1 MSKKKE
7 LVPLFKIFTKEK
19 LYMRRKISSLQ
30 NLRTGRLSGS
40 CPLIKFN
47 LALRSACFQIILP
60 FVLLLILTSI
70 PPGFAQETSNDESE
84 NPGKEKV
91 YAFGYDIFRELPE
104 PITEGPVDEN
114 YLLSPGDE
122 IIITVWGQLNLEYS
136 LTVSEEGYI
145 TIPDDGGR
153 IFTNGVSLKELKN
166 LVAKRFS
173 QIYASYINV
182 DNPSQSTAFID
193 VKLAKVRKLLV
204 YIVGEV
210 ETQGV
215 YTISSSVATLLNL
228 LNNAGGVKESGSLR
242 KIKIRRANG
251 NTDVVDLYEFL
262 IAGVLD
268 SKKTRL
274 GYGDYII
281 VPLKDKSATITGEVK
296 RPGIYEMIG
305 NEGLKDLV
313 RFAGGLT
320 SNAYLK
326 RCQVKRFERDVGEKF
341 FELNLENTLEDRK
354 TDFTLSDGDAVSVFP
369 NIVER
374 RRIVEIR
381 GEGIKRPGIYGYR
394 DAMTVKDLI
403 DQAEGLKE
411 SAYLERADLVRTEE
425 DFSKKMTIFSLND
438 LFQKESQGHYRYTG
452 NDGKNFEL
460 REMDQ
465 VTIYSSYEMK
475 GQDKYVTLEG
485 HVKEP
490 GRYIL
495 PENMTLYDLLFSRGG
510 FQDED
515 FKKRAYLEL
524 GHIFRKIP
532 RELEEKVITFNLGKL
547 LDGNAEE
554 NIHLEDADRIVVY
567 SFETMEIKPFVTV
580 EGLVKRPGSY
590 PLAEDMT
597 LEDLIILAG
606 GLRPEAYKIEAV
618 IARIQPG
625 KEGTQG
631 NVATIVVPVELNF
644 SSNPEDD
651 KTFLETYDKIVIRN
665 LPEWEPLPVVSVEGQ
680 VKYPGSY
687 SLEARQE
694 RISTIVKRAGGLKKE
709 AFAEGGVLFRRKDI
723 LEMSPIKNDEK
734 EKLAI
739 NLKGALQNPGGN
751 DDLILKDGDQIFVPL
766 NPGSV
771 EVVGAVKNPSI
782 LHYKEGKKID
792 YYIKLCGGYT
802 KDADRKNIVAYLP
815 NNVAYKKEKFLFLS
829 FNPSLLPGSKVEV
842 PFRGEKGKIDIV
854 EVRGAVQKPTLIQ
867 HKRGKKLDYYINECG
882 GYTETSD
889 IKNIIIYLPDGVPL
903 KREGTLSFNPTI
915 SPGSII
921 EVPFKEEK
929 VPSQSPNKTGEE
941 G

>member
-1 MSKKKE
+1 MKKKKE
-7 LVPLFKIFTKEK
+7 LVPSSKILGKEK
-19 LYMRRKISSLQ
+19 LSVMSKILSPTKQ
-30 NLRTGRLSGS
+30 RIGRLAENNFF
-40 CPLIKFN
+40 IKLSF
-47 LALRSACFQIILP
+47 ALSSVHFQIIL
-60 FVLLLILTSI
+60 LLCTLLTLTYI
-70 PPGFAQETSNDESE
+70 TPGFAQETSKKESQ
-84 NPGKEKV
+84 NPAKEKV

-104 PITEGPVDEN
+104 SITEGPVDEN

-122 IIITVWGQLNLEYS
+122 IMVTVWGQLNLEYS
-136 LTVSEEGYI
+136 LTVSEEGHI
-145 TIPDDGGR
+145 NIRDDGGR
-153 IFTNGVSLKELKN
+153 VFTNGVSLKELKN
-166 LVAKRFS
+166 LIAKRFS
-173 QIYASYINV
+173 QIYSSYINI

-228 LNNAGGVKESGSLR
+228 LNNAGGVKETGSLR
-242 KIKIRRANG
+242 NIKIRRANG
-251 NTDVVDLYEFL
+251 KTDAVDLYEFL

-268 SKKTRL
+268 LKKTRL

-281 VPLKDKSATITGEVK
+281 VPLKEKSATITGEVK

-341 FELNLENTLEDRK
+341 FELNLESTLKNQK
-354 TDFTLSDGDAVSVFP
+354 TDFTLSDGDTVSVFP

-381 GEGIKRPGIYGYR
+381 GEGITRPGVYGYK

-403 DQAEGLKE
+403 EQAEGLKE
-411 SAYLERADLVRTEE
+411 SAYLDRADLVRTEE
-425 DFSKKMTIFSLND
+425 DFSKKMTIFSLSD
-438 LFQKESQGHYRYTG
+438 LFQKESQGHYTYTG
-452 NDGKNFEL
+452 NDGKNFVL
-460 REMDQ
+460 TEMDQ
-465 VTIYSSYEMK
+465 ITIYSSYEMK

-524 GHIFRKIP
+524 GHVFRKIP
-532 RELEEKVITFNLGKL
+532 RELEEKVITFNLGRL
-547 LDGNAEE
+547 LDGKAEE
-554 NIHLEDADRIVVY
+554 NMHLEDADRIVVY
-567 SFETMEIKPFVTV
+567 SFETLETKPFVTV

-631 NVATIVVPVELNF
+631 SVATIVVPVELNF

-651 KTFLETYDKIVIRN
+651 KISLETYDKIVIRN

-694 RISTIVKRAGGLKKE
+694 RISTIIKRAGGLKKE
-709 AFAEGGVLFRRKDI
+709 AFPEGGVLFRRKDI
-723 LEMSPIKNDEK
+723 LEMSPIRNDEK

-739 NLKGALQNPGGN
+739 DLKAALENPGRH
-751 DDLILKDGDQIFVPL
+751 DDLILKDGDQIFVPF
-766 NPGSV
+766 NPGSI
-771 EVVGAVKNPSI
+771 EVVGAIKKPSI
-782 LHYKEGKKID
+782 LQYKEGKKID
-792 YYIKLCGGYT
+792 YYIERCGGYT

-815 NNVAYKKEKFLFLS
+815 NNIAYKKKKFLFLS
-829 FNPSLLPGSKVEV
+829 FNPSLLPGSKIEV
-842 PFRGEKGKIDIV
+842 PFRGEKAKIDIV
-854 EVRGAVQKPTLIQ
+854 EVRGAVQKPALIQ
-867 HKRGKKLDYYINECG
+867 HKQGKKLDYYINECG

-889 IKNIIIYLPDGVPL
+889 IQNIIIYLPDGVPL

-915 SPGSII
+915 LPGSII
-921 EVPFKEEK
+921 EVPFTEK
-929 VPSQSPNKTGEE
+929 RNQSQSPNKPGEK

>member
-1 MSKKKE
+1 MKKKIK
-7 LVPLFKIFTKEK
+7 LVPSRKIAVKEK
-19 LYMRRKISSLQ
+19 LSMRKKISFPIKH
-30 NLRTGRLSGS
+30 RIGRPADNSPS
-40 CPLIKFN
+40 AKYSF
-47 LALRSACFQIILP
+47 ALRNVCFLTIVS
-60 FVLLLILTSI
+60 FGLLLILTSI
-70 PPGFAQETSNDESE
+70 PLGFAQDTSKEESE

-122 IIITVWGQLNLEYS
+122 VIVTVWGQLNEDYS

-153 IFTNGVSLKELKN
+153 VFTNGVSLKELKD
-166 LVAKRFS
+166 LIAKRFS
-173 QIYASYINV
+173 QIYSSYINV

-210 ETQGV
+210 ENQGV

-228 LNNAGGVKESGSLR
+228 LNNANGVKETGSLR

-268 SKKTRL
+268 LKKTRL

-281 VPLKDKSATITGEVK
+281 VPLKEKSVTIRGEVK

-341 FELNLENTLEDRK
+341 FELNLESTLNNQK
-354 TDFTLSDGDAVSVFP
+354 TDFTVTDGDEVEVFP
-369 NIVER
+369 NIMER

-381 GEGIKRPGIYGYR
+381 GEGIKRPGIYGYT

-403 DQAEGLKE
+403 EQAEGLKE
-411 SAYLERADLVRTEE
+411 SAYLDRADLVRTEE
-425 DFSKKMTIFSLND
+425 DFSKNMTIFSLKE
-438 LFQKESQGHYRYTG
+438 LFQKESQGRYSYTG
-452 NDGKNFEL
+452 NDEKNFRLIEL
-460 REMDQ
+460 DQ
-465 VTIYSSYEMK
+465 ITIYSSYEMK

-490 GRYIL
+490 GQYIL
-495 PENMTLYDLLFSRGG
+495 PKNMTLYDLLFSRGG

-524 GHIFRKIP
+524 GHVFRKIP
-532 RELEEKVITFNLGKL
+532 RELEEEVITFNLGRL

-554 NIHLEDADRIVVY
+554 NMLLEDADRIVVY
-567 SFETMEIKPFVTV
+567 SFETMETKPFVTI

-590 PLAEDMT
+590 PLAENMT

-631 NVATIVVPVELNF
+631 SVATIVVPVELNF
-644 SSNPEDD
+644 SHSPGDD
-651 KTFLETYDKIVIRN
+651 KISLETYDKIVIRN
-665 LPEWEPLPVVSVEGQ
+665 LPEWEPLPVVSVEGE

-687 SLEARQE
+687 SLEAREE
-694 RISTIVKRAGGLKKE
+694 RISTIIKRAGGLKKE

-723 LEMSPIKNDEK
+723 LEMSPVKNNEK

-739 NLKGALQNPGGN
+739 SLKAAIENPGGH
-751 DDLILKDGDQIFVPL
+751 DDLILKDGDRIFVPL
-766 NPGSV
+766 NPGSI
-771 EVVGAVKNPSI
+771 EVAGAVKNPSI
-782 LHYKEGKKID
+782 LQYKEGKKID

-802 KDADRKNIVAYLP
+802 KDADKKNIVAFLP

-829 FNPSLLPGSKVEV
+829 FNPSLLPGSIIEV
-842 PFRGEKGKIDIV
+842 PFRGEKTKIDIV
-854 EVRGAVQKPTLIQ
+854 EVRGAVQKPALIQ
-867 HKRGKKLDYYINECG
+867 HKRGKKLDYYIKECG
-882 GYTETSD
+882 GYTSTSD
-889 IKNIIIYLPDGVPL
+889 IQNIIIYLPGGVLL
-903 KREGTLSFNPTI
+903 KREETMSFNPVI

-921 EVPFKEEK
+921 EVPFKEKKE
-929 VPSQSPNKTGEE
+929 
-941 G
+941 

>member
-1 MSKKKE
+1 MKKKKE
-7 LVPLFKIFTKEK
+7 LVPLSKILGKEK
-19 LYMRRKISSLQ
+19 LSVVSKIWSPTKQ
-30 NLRTGRLSGS
+30 RIGRLTENNPYAKYSF
-40 CPLIKFN
+40 I
-47 LALRSACFQIILP
+47 LRSACFQIILS
-60 FVLLLILTSI
+60 FGLLLILTGTI
-70 PPGFAQETSNDESE
+70 PGFAQETSEEGSQ
-84 NPGKEKV
+84 NPEKEKV
-91 YAFGYDIFRELPE
+91 YAFGYDIFRKLPE

-122 IIITVWGQLNLEYS
+122 IMVTVWGQLNLEYS
-136 LTVSEEGYI
+136 LTVSEEGHI
-145 TIPDDGGR
+145 TIPDEGGR
-153 IFTNGVSLKELKN
+153 VFTNGVSLKELKS
-166 LVAKRFS
+166 LIAKSFS
-173 QIYASYINV
+173 QIYSSYINI

-228 LNNAGGVKESGSLR
+228 LNNAGGVKETGSLR
-242 KIKIRRANG
+242 NIKIRRANG
-251 NTDVVDLYEFL
+251 KTDAVDLYEFL

-268 SKKTRL
+268 LKKTRL

-281 VPLKDKSATITGEVK
+281 VPLKEKSATITGEVK

-341 FELNLENTLEDRK
+341 FELNLESTLKNQK
-354 TDFTLSDGDAVSVFP
+354 TDFTLSDGDTVSVFP

-381 GEGIKRPGIYGYR
+381 GEGITRPGVYGYK

-403 DQAEGLKE
+403 EQAEGLKE
-411 SAYLERADLVRTEE
+411 SAYLDRADLVRTEE
-425 DFSKKMTIFSLND
+425 DFSKKMTIFSLSD
-438 LFQKESQGHYRYTG
+438 LFQKESQGHYTYTG
-452 NDGKNFEL
+452 NDGKNFVL
-460 REMDQ
+460 TEMDQ
-465 VTIYSSYEMK
+465 ITIYSSYEMK

-524 GHIFRKIP
+524 GHVFRKIP
-532 RELEEKVITFNLGKL
+532 RELEEKVITFNLGRL
-547 LDGNAEE
+547 LDGKAEE
-554 NIHLEDADRIVVY
+554 NMHLEDADRIVVY
-567 SFETMEIKPFVTV
+567 SFETLETKPFVTV

-631 NVATIVVPVELNF
+631 SVATIVVPVELNF

-651 KTFLETYDKIVIRN
+651 KISLETYDKIVIRN

-694 RISTIVKRAGGLKKE
+694 RISTIIKRAGGLKKE
-709 AFAEGGVLFRRKDI
+709 AFPEGGVLFRRKDI
-723 LEMSPIKNDEK
+723 LEMSPIRNDEK

-739 NLKGALQNPGGN
+739 DLKAALENPGRH
-751 DDLILKDGDQIFVPL
+751 DDLILKDGDQIFVPF
-766 NPGSV
+766 NPGSI
-771 EVVGAVKNPSI
+771 EVVGAIKKPSI
-782 LHYKEGKKID
+782 LQYKEGKKID
-792 YYIKLCGGYT
+792 YYIERCGGYT

-815 NNVAYKKEKFLFLS
+815 NNIAYKKKKFLFLS
-829 FNPSLLPGSKVEV
+829 FNPSLLPGSKIEV
-842 PFRGEKGKIDIV
+842 PFRGEKAKIDIV
-854 EVRGAVQKPTLIQ
+854 EVRGAVQKPALIQ
-867 HKRGKKLDYYINECG
+867 HKQGKKLDYYINECR

-889 IKNIIIYLPDGVPL
+889 IQNIIIYLPDGVPL

-915 SPGSII
+915 LPGSII
-921 EVPFKEEK
+921 EVPFTEK
-929 VPSQSPNKTGEE
+929 RNQSQSPNKPGEK